1 MPQLTTSRVP
11 VGFAEA
17 TAPANGITMN
27 YVRGGAGPTLVLL
40 HGYPQTW
47 YMWRKVLP
55 ALAEHFTVI
64 APDLRGAGGSDAPT
78 DGYTKSSL
86 AEDIHDLL
94 VGLGLA
100 EQVRLVGHD
109 IGTMVAYAYAA
120 AHRDSTSRLVLIE
133 APLAD
138 ETLYQLPS
146 LTAQGPGLWNFGFFT
161 LQNGLPERMLA
172 GHEGIWVDGFVDWLE
187 MVKGG
192 VDEQAIAEYAAQLRR
207 PGHTRA
213 SFEYFRTMHADVA
226 ETIHHRDT
234 PLTIPVLAIGA
245 EGTLGQM
252 VHDQV
257 VNYATNVTGDIAPTG
272 HWVAEEDPA
281 YLTARLLDFLSDDH
295 ASPDAQNAMATA
307 SS

>member
-11 VGFAEA
+11 LGFVEA
-17 TAPANGITMN
+17 TAPANGITTN
-27 YVRGGAGPTLVLL
+27 YVRGGTGPTLVLL

-55 ALAEHFTVI
+55 AMAEHFTVI
-64 APDLRGAGGSDAPT
+64 APDLRGAGGSDAPSG
-78 DGYTKSSL
+78 GYSKSIL
-86 AEDIHDLL
+86 AEDVHQLL
-94 VGLGLA
+94 VGLDLA
-100 EQVRLVGHD
+100 DGVNVVGHD
-109 IGTMVAYAYAA
+109 IGTMVAYGYAA

-146 LTAQGPGLWNFGFFT
+146 ITPQGPGLWNFGFFA

-172 GHEGIWVDGFVDWLE
+172 GREDTWVEGFVDWLAV
-187 MVKGG
+187 VKGG
-192 VDEQAIAEYAAQLRR
+192 VDEQAIAEYAAHLRQ

-226 ETIHHRDT
+226 ETIRHRDK

-245 EGTLGQM
+245 EGTMGQM

-257 VNYATNVTGDIAPTG
+257 AKYANNVTGDIALTG
-272 HWVAEEDPA
+272 HWVAEEDPV
-281 YLTARLLDFLSDDH
+281 YLIARLLDFLSDDT
-295 ASPDAQNAMATA
+295 ANADPQNALATA
-307 SS
+307 

>member
-11 VGFAEA
+11 AGFTEA
-17 TAPANGITMN
+17 TASANGITIN

-64 APDLRGAGGSDAPT
+64 APDLRGSGGSDAPT
-78 DGYTKSSL
+78 DGYGKSTL
-86 AEDIHDLL
+86 AEDIHQLL
-94 VGLGLA
+94 AGLGLA
-100 EQVRLVGHD
+100 GQVSLVGHD
-109 IGTMVAYAYAA
+109 VGTMVAFAYAA
-120 AHRDSTSRLVLIE
+120 AHRDSASRLVLIE

-138 ETLYQLPS
+138 EALYAFPA
-146 LTAQGPGLWNFGFFT
+146 LTPQGPGFWNFGFFT

-172 GHEGIWVDGFVDWLE
+172 GREDIWVAGFVDWME
-187 MVKGG
+187 RVKGG
-192 VDEQAIAEYAAQLRR
+192 VGEQAIAEYAAHLRQ

-213 SFEYFRTMHADVA
+213 SFEYFRTLHADVA
-226 ETIHHRDT
+226 ETIRHRAA

-245 EGTLGQM
+245 EGILGKT
-252 VHDQV
+252 VRDQV
-257 VNYATNVTGDIAPTG
+257 VRYARDVIGDVAPTG

-281 YLTARLLDFLSDDH
+281 YLTARLLAFLCDDH
-295 ASPDAQNAMATA
+295 ATPEARNAMATA
-307 SS
+307 

>member
-1 MPQLTTSRVP
+1 MPLLTTSRVP
-11 VGFAEA
+11 ADFTET
-17 TAPANGITMN
+17 TAPANGITIN

-64 APDLRGAGGSDAPT
+64 APDLRGSGGSDAPT
-78 DGYTKSSL
+78 DGYRKSIL
-86 AEDIHDLL
+86 AEDVHQLL
-94 VGLGLA
+94 VGLDLA
-100 EQVRLVGHD
+100 DEVSVVGHD

-120 AHRDSTSRLVLIE
+120 AHRDSTSRLVLID

-138 ETLYQLPS
+138 ESLYEFPS

-172 GHEGIWVDGFVDWLE
+172 GREDTWVEGFVDWLE
-187 MVKGG
+187 VVKGG
-192 VDEQAIAEYAAQLRR
+192 VDEQAIAEYAAQLRQ

-213 SFEYFRTMHADVA
+213 SFEYFRAFHADAA
-226 ETIHHRDT
+226 ETIHHRDR
-234 PLTIPVLAIGA
+234 PLIIPVLAIGA
-245 EGTLGQM
+245 EGTLGQT

-257 VNYATNVTGDIAPTG
+257 VRYATDVTGHVAPTG

-281 YLTARLLDFLSDDH
+281 YLTARLLTFLTDDH
-295 ASPDAQNAMATA
+295 ATPGVHNVMATA
-307 SS
+307 

>member
-17 TAPANGITMN
+17 TAPANGITIN
-27 YVRGGAGPTLVLL
+27 YVRGGTGPTLVLL

-55 ALAEHFTVI
+55 AMAEHFTVI

-78 DGYTKSSL
+78 GGYTKASL

-100 EQVRLVGHD
+100 EQVSVVGHD

-120 AHRDSTSRLVLIE
+120 SNRDSTTRLVLIDS
-133 APLAD
+133 PLAD
-138 ETLYQLPS
+138 ETLYELPS

-161 LQNGLPERMLA
+161 LANGLPERMLA
-172 GHEGIWVDGFVDWLE
+172 GREDTWVDGFVDWLAV
-187 MVKGG
+187 VKGG
-192 VDEQAIAEYAAQLRR
+192 VDEQAIAEYAAHLRQ

-226 ETIHHRDT
+226 ETIHQRDK

-245 EGTLGQM
+245 EGTLGQT

-257 VNYATNVTGDIAPTG
+257 VNYANNVTGDIAPTG

-281 YLTARLLDFLSDDH
+281 YLTERLLDFLSGGH
-295 ASPDAQNAMATA
+295 ASSDAQNAMATA
-307 SS
+307 

>member
-1 MPQLTTSRVP
+1 MPLLTTSRVP
-11 VGFAEA
+11 AGFTET
-17 TAPANGITMN
+17 TAPANGIAIN
-27 YVRGGAGPTLVLL
+27 YVRGGVGPTLVLL

-64 APDLRGAGGSDAPT
+64 APDLRGSGGSDAPT
-78 DGYTKSSL
+78 DGYGKSIL
-86 AEDIHDLL
+86 AEDIHQLL
-94 VGLGLA
+94 VGLDLA
-100 EQVRLVGHD
+100 DEVSLVGHD

-120 AHRDSTSRLVLIE
+120 GHRGSTSRLVLIE

-138 ETLYQLPS
+138 ESLYQFPS
-146 LTAQGPGLWNFGFFT
+146 LTAQGPGLWNFGFFN

-172 GHEGIWVDGFVDWLE
+172 GREDTWVGGFVDWLE
-187 MVKGG
+187 VVKGG
-192 VDEQAIAEYAAQLRR
+192 VEEPAIAEYAAQLRQ

-213 SFEYFRTMHADVA
+213 SFEYFRAFDADVA
-226 ETIHHRDT
+226 ETIRHRDT

-245 EGTLGQM
+245 EGTMGQM

-257 VNYATNVTGDIAPTG
+257 VGYATDVTGHIAPTG

-281 YLTARLLDFLSDDH
+281 FLTARLLAFLVEGH
-295 ASPDAQNAMATA
+295 AAPSVHKVMATA
-307 SS
+307 